1 MKYIIVILIIIMN
14 LAILSAEEYRIVDSR
29 TGKTLSLQQMANEL
43 KKYDLIFFGEYH
55 DNTTLHK
62 LERELL
68 PLLDT
73 KRELIL
79 SLEMFERDVQSDL
92 DAYIEG
98 WLTEDEFLA
107 KSRPWSNY
115 KDDYRP
121 LIEYAKQKKLTV
133 IAANIPR
140 SIAGKMART
149 GPDFTETLPEE
160 DKKWLPNKI
169 SYPDDSYKKAFLET
183 LENMHSPMMNNNP
196 DWLYQAQCLKDETMA
211 ESIVNALKMKP
222 KARVLHFNGDFH
234 SRYFSGTVSRVQE
247 ILPKKKIAVI
257 SPSYSEN
264 WQTAN
269 LTAEEKN
276 AGTYIIFLP
285 IQGGEQ

>member
-43 KKYDLIFFGEYH
+43 KKYDLIFFGEDH
-55 DNTTLHK
+55 DNATLHK
-62 LERELL
+62 LERELV

-149 GPDFTETLPEE
+149 GPDFTDTLPEE

-211 ESIVNALKMKP
+211 ESIVNALKIKP

-247 ILPKKKIAVI
+247 LLPKKKIAVI

>member
-92 DAYIEG
+92 DAYIEN

-115 KDDYRP
+115 QDDYRP

-149 GPDFTETLPEE
+149 GPDFTDTLPEE

-211 ESIVNALKMKP
+211 ESIVNASKMKP

-247 ILPKKKIAVI
+247 LLPKKKIAVI

>member
-43 KKYDLIFFGEYH
+43 KKYDLIFFGEDH
-55 DNTTLHK
+55 DNATLHK
-62 LERELL
+62 LERELV

-92 DAYIEG
+92 DAYIEN

-115 KDDYRP
+115 QDDYRP
-121 LIEYAKQKKLTV
+121 LIEYAKQKKITV

-149 GPDFTETLPEE
+149 GPDFTDTLPEE

-247 ILPKKKIAVI
+247 ILPKMKIAVI

>member
-43 KKYDLIFFGEYH
+43 KKYDLIFFGEDH
-55 DNTTLHK
+55 DNATLHK
-62 LERELL
+62 LERELV

-149 GPDFTETLPEE
+149 GPDFTDTLPEE

-247 ILPKKKIAVI
+247 LLPKKKIAVI
-257 SPSYSEN
+257 SPSCREN